1 MVALTHIQVCNIR
14 RNEDVIPTNTE
25 TRQLLDVSGI
35 WKFKLVGY
43 KEHVDVSQA
52 LDTEYV
58 MAVPGSYNDRGV
70 IQSIRQRWRR
80 LL

>member
-1 MVALTHIQVCNIR
+1 MLYPI
-14 RNEDVIPTNTE
+14 NTE

-58 MAVPGSYNDRGV
+58 MAVPGSYNDRV
-70 IQSIRQRWRR
+70 
-80 LL
+80 